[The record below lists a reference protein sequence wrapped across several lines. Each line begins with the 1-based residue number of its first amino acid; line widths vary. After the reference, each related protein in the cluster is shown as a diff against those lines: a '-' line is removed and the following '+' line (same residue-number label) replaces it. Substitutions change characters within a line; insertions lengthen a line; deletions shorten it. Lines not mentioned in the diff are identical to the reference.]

1 MKNVLLIDFNNEAKA
16 YEGFSKIKD
25 VNVDGAEV
33 LQAALV
39 REDEG
44 SLEIK
49 ESVGVDE
56 DSASGTLAGGAIG
69 ALLGLFTG
77 GFGWALWGAVGL
89 IVGAIFD
96 DHEDN
101 EEDSLL
107 TDMSKKIHNNHLSII
122 AVADEGNYDI
132 INHQMDGLDATITR
146 YSMADIENEIDEA
159 KALNKEVA
167 KEARKKLR
175 EKKAEAR
182 HERWEERREK
192 IKDDFHHHD
201 DNNDNKQNDESSHK

>member
-1 MKNVLLIDFNNEAKA
+1 MKNVLLIDFDNEAKA

-77 GFGWALWGAVGL
+77 GFGWALWGAIGL
-89 IVGAIFD
+89 IIGAMFD
-96 DHEDN
+96 DHDDH

-132 INHQMDGLDATITR
+132 INHQMDGLNATITR
-146 YSMADIENEIDEA
+146 YAMADIEEEIEEA
-159 KALNKEVA
+159 KELNKEVA
-167 KEARKKLR
+167 KEARQKLR
-175 EKKAEAR
+175 EKKAAAR
-182 HERWEERREK
+182 HKRWEERREK
-192 IKDDFHHHD
+192 IKEDFHHDKKETD
-201 DNNDNKQNDESSHK
+201 DKKDNQ